1 MFLTV
6 KQLSKFWGLF
16 CINIEA
22 LVLTLAFKFMA
33 EIKCSKCG
41 TWNKDLD
48 YCATCSELISP
59 ILIEEEREKVR
70 EEIRQNTPPTKL
82 DIFIEKWKNSR
93 FFLIRAV
100 YYILYSIGF
109 IFFSVAGFFAWL
121 SATPNG

>member
-1 MFLTV
+1 
-6 KQLSKFWGLF
+6 
-16 CINIEA
+16 
-22 LVLTLAFKFMA
+22 MA

-48 YCATCSELISP
+48 HCATCNELISP

-82 DIFIEKWKNSR
+82 DIFLHNWKNSR
-93 FFLIRAV
+93 FFLIKAI

-109 IFFSVAGFFAWL
+109 IFFSIAGFFAWL